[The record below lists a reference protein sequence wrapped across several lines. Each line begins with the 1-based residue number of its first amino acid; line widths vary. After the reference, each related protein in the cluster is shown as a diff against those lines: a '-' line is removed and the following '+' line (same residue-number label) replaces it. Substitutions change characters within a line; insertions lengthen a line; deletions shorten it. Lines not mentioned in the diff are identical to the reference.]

1 MDNLTLV
8 TLAKLLG
15 AFFYYSPN
23 SETVKPLIDGL
34 LHIDELASWT
44 DDKLINKQCQILA
57 DQIQNPDLDFQF
69 SLLFEGQGSMPAP
82 PWGSVYLDQEKLL
95 MGESQERYRQF
106 LQQNGLTLNSGMNEP
121 EDQFG
126 LMLMAFALLA
136 EKKQL
141 AAAKQLIT
149 DHLSIWS
156 SIYLNR
162 LKHNEISFFYQ
173 ALAVIAEQYLQ
184 ILLNNIERDLL

>member
-23 SETVKPLIDGL
+23 SKIVKPLIDGL

-44 DDKLINKQCQILA
+44 DDKLIYEQCQILA

-69 SLLFEGQGSMPAP
+69 SLLFEGQGNMPVP

-106 LQQNGLTLNSGMNEP
+106 LQQNGLILNSGMNEP

-141 AAAKQLIT
+141 VAAKQLIT

-156 SIYLNR
+156 STYLNR

-173 ALAVIAEQYLQ
+173 ALAVITEQYLQ
-184 ILLNNIERDLL
+184 ILLTNIELDLL

>member
-23 SETVKPLIDGL
+23 SKIVKPLIDGL

-44 DDKLINKQCQILA
+44 DDKLIYEQCQILA

-69 SLLFEGQGSMPAP
+69 SLLFEGQGNMPVP

-141 AAAKQLIT
+141 SAAKQLII

>member
-23 SETVKPLIDGL
+23 SETVRPLIDGL
-34 LHIDELASWT
+34 LHIDNLANWS
-44 DDKLINKQCQILA
+44 DYKLINEQCQILA
-57 DQIQNPDLDFQF
+57 NQIQTPDLDFQF
-69 SLLFEGQGSMPAP
+69 SVLFEGQGNMPVP

-126 LMLMAFALLA
+126 LMLMAFAILV
-136 EKKQL
+136 EKKQFVV
-141 AAAKQLIT
+141 AKQLMT
-149 DHLSIWS
+149 DHLLLWS
-156 SIYLNR
+156 STYLNH
-162 LKHNEISFFYQ
+162 LKQNEISLFYQ
-173 ALAVIAEQYLQ
+173 ALAVITEQYLQ
-184 ILLNNIERDLL
+184 MLLTSI

>member
-1 MDNLTLV
+1 MRISNLDNLTLV

-23 SETVKPLIDGL
+23 SETVRPLIDGL
-34 LHIDELASWT
+34 LHIDNLANWS
-44 DDKLINKQCQILA
+44 DYKLINEQCQILA
-57 DQIQNPDLDFQF
+57 NQIQTPDLDFQF
-69 SLLFEGQGSMPAP
+69 SVLFEGQGNMPVP

-126 LMLMAFALLA
+126 LMLMAFAILV
-136 EKKQL
+136 EKKQFVV
-141 AAAKQLIT
+141 AKQLMT
-149 DHLSIWS
+149 DHLLLWS
-156 SIYLNR
+156 STYLNH
-162 LKHNEISFFYQ
+162 LKQNEISLFYQ
-173 ALAVIAEQYLQ
+173 ALAVITEQYLQ
-184 ILLNNIERDLL
+184 MLLTSI

>member
-23 SETVKPLIDGL
+23 SKIVKPLIDGL

-44 DDKLINKQCQILA
+44 DDKLIYEQCQILA

-69 SLLFEGQGSMPAP
+69 SLLFEGQGNMPVP

-141 AAAKQLIT
+141 AAAKQLII